1 MNAGSR
7 REVSCSRTSHRTA
20 TSKAAHHISPEETVG
35 TSILLEYHQLPT
47 GTLLWEGLVHF
58 ILRVT
63 RMPCFF
69 LSEACDELFNS
80 AAGFISANARDKVA
94 RVGFW
99 LCVRDGQRSS
109 M

>member
-1 MNAGSR
+1 MNGQPSR
-7 REVSCSRTSHRTA
+7 GLALADLAPHSQRPRKRL
-20 TSKAAHHISPEETVG
+20 ISPEETVG

-47 GTLLWEGLVHF
+47 GALLWEGLVHF